1 MRGIPL
7 LLCAAAAVTGCMTQ
21 PPPARTAAAQAE
33 LQQLIAGKTAGPPV
47 TCLPPSL
54 SSRNMIAIDDRT
66 VVFRDGASRVYV
78 NQLRGECSRLRS
90 DFYSLVIRSHGS
102 STCSGDI
109 ADVTDLRTGTIVG
122 SCALGEFVPYSRG

>member
-7 LLCAAAAVTGCMTQ
+7 LLSAAALAGCMTE
-21 PPPARTAAAQAE
+21 PPPPRTAAAQAE
-33 LQQLIAGKTAGPPV
+33 LQQLIAGKIAGAPV

-54 SSRNMIAIDDRT
+54 SSRNMITIDDRT
-66 VVFRDGASRVYV
+66 VAFRDGASRVYV

-109 ADVTDLRTGTIVG
+109 AEVTDLRTGTIVG